1 MRADKGPV
9 KGEAVFKWVV
19 HELTPVEEIANE
31 LDKDLMNGE
40 LEIDALKT
48 WLASINPAEYRKRVM
63 YQRAQSDPASY
74 TDPEDHLRRAL
85 AAVDCAE
92 AALRAAEARMHVLK
106 SYRQAYPYPRGILG
120 HITEAEE
127 MIRSG
132 RIAVS
137 TVKDEIE
144 LIWDRNRRAIHDDVF
159 K

>member
-1 MRADKGPV
+1 
-9 KGEAVFKWVV
+9 
-19 HELTPVEEIANE
+19 
-31 LDKDLMNGE
+31 
-40 LEIDALKT
+40 
-48 WLASINPAEYRKRVM
+48 
-63 YQRAQSDPASY
+63 
-74 TDPEDHLRRAL
+74 
-85 AAVDCAE
+85 
-92 AALRAAEARMHVLK
+92 MHVLK

-144 LIWDRNRRAIHDDVF
+144 RKCVSSVVRGIALSYKRAMANSILVVIWDRNRRAIHDDVF